1 MLEGIVNNG
10 LQHQSVTNVRRAAEM
25 EHVYAPQGWVSVTQA
40 TESETKRKKNKVFV
54 DCLVFWCFEA
64 WPHYR

>member
-10 LQHQSVTNVRRAAEM
+10 LQHQSVTNVRRATEM

-40 TESETKRKKNKVFV
+40 TKSETKRKKEQGVCRLSCF
-54 DCLVFWCFEA
+54 LVF
-64 WPHYR
+64 